1 MVNIIAGA
9 IGLTAFLVF
18 VGFYFIRLHF
28 IPLWLIIIGVVSL
41 VITDFVHSVKETIES
56 NNNR

>member
-9 IGLTAFLVF
+9 IGLGAFLVF
-18 VGFYFIRLHF
+18 IGFYFIRLHF

-41 VITDFVHSVKETIES
+41 VIADFVHSVKETTEG